1 MKILKNLNVFL
12 FKEKDKLKNKKRYLK
27 KNLNKNKFLYFK

>member
-1 MKILKNLNVFL
+1 MFL
-12 FKEKDKLKNKKRYLK
+12 FKEKDDLKIKKDILK